1 MSNDYDTN
9 TASASPQERQPPL
22 NRRFE
27 FASYAETRQFLDRL
41 ADLSKRE
48 DYYPNVSF
56 GKTYANMRSISCCA
70 CPSSSSA
77 SPRKRRLC
85 SSSCH
90 IAVRLD

>member
-56 GKTYANMRSISCCA
+56 GKTYANVSIEGA
-70 CPSSSSA
+70 DHAALSA
-77 SPRKRRLC
+77 SK
-85 SSSCH
+85 SIF
-90 IAVRLD
+90 IAEMEVLAAAGKT